1 MNSVRAFTLAAV
13 WLLISGCATDVAK
26 LGDVRSGMN
35 ENQVRAI
42 LGRPYVATLNGNKR
56 VLHYRLA
63 DLPVGRGHYDF
74 PHDYFVTL
82 ENDRVIATDR
92 QGPTLQLS
100 GAVDVHL
107 H

>member
-1 MNSVRAFTLAAV
+1 MNSVRAFMLATVA
-13 WLLISGCATDVAK
+13 LLMGCATDVDK
-26 LGDVRSGMN
+26 LSDVRAGMT
-35 ENQVRAI
+35 EEQVRAI

-63 DLPVGRGHYDF
+63 DLPIGRGHYDV

-82 ENDRVIATDR
+82 ENNRVVATDR

-100 GAVDVHL
+100 GA
-107 H
+107 

>member
-1 MNSVRAFTLAAV
+1 MG
-13 WLLISGCATDVAK
+13 LLLGGCATDVDK
-26 LGDVRSGMN
+26 LSDIRAGMS
-35 ENQVRAI
+35 EGEVRAI
-42 LGRPYVATLNGNKR
+42 LGRPYVATLNGAKR

-63 DLPVGRGHYDF
+63 DLPIGRGHYDF

-82 ENDRVIATDR
+82 ENDRVVATDR

-100 GAVDVHL
+100 GAVDVKL